1 MKTSKKNGDDP
12 KSLAE
17 LKIEYDPRNDND
29 PKEGKEGVGGYPANP
44 YFCSY
49 VWFLDAYASL
59 QFGMSLCQSVSHSL
73 RHIDGISDIF
83 QVLQLCNSVTL

>member
-1 MKTSKKNGDDP
+1 MTPKRKTPPNQRQFERKKTIPKKHVHKMKTSKKNGDDP

-49 VWFLDAYASL
+49 V
-59 QFGMSLCQSVSHSL
+59 
-73 RHIDGISDIF
+73 
-83 QVLQLCNSVTL
+83 

>member
-49 VWFLDAYASL
+49 V
-59 QFGMSLCQSVSHSL
+59 
-73 RHIDGISDIF
+73 
-83 QVLQLCNSVTL
+83 